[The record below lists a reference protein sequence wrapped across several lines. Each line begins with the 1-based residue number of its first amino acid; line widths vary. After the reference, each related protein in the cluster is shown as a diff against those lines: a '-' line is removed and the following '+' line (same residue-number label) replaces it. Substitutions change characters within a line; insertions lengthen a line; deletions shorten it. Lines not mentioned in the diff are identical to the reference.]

1 MSPRDTRPDED
12 VALDLAPADDTAL
25 ADAGLPTEG
34 GQDGA
39 PAPTG
44 AGSARRP
51 ERRGSPPHRPYN
63 GAGRVHADRDSQQNL
78 PNPTGVL
85 LVRPPADYFLRV
97 HIAPALARRH

>member
-51 ERRGSPPHRPYN
+51 ERRAPPTHRLYN
-63 GAGRVHADRDSQQNL
+63 REAGLHRARNSKTNFPRHPGGRAFW
-78 PNPTGVL
+78 
-85 LVRPPADYFLRV
+85 PAALDFPGFYLR
-97 HIAPALARRH
+97 LR

>member
-12 VALDLAPADDTAL
+12 VAVDLTPADDTAL

-51 ERRGSPPHRPYN
+51 ERRASLTHPLYNREGGLGVVRHNKLIFPLTPGVVPFLPPSLIFPRFKL
-63 GAGRVHADRDSQQNL
+63 G
-78 PNPTGVL
+78 
-85 LVRPPADYFLRV
+85 
-97 HIAPALARRH
+97 